1 MVGRPR
7 WRPAIATLRLSAA
20 CLLLALIAIRVTWE
34 SSFWLRRFASRADSG
49 CKSGRGRAEEVA
61 TWVSE
66 AMARLLPCICVD
78 VEVGSALIMVPGK
91 SLGVVWIQG
100 LDFRLCHV
108 KENLNI

>member
-61 TWVSE
+61 RWVSE
-66 AMARLLPCICVD
+66 AMARLLPRICV
-78 VEVGSALIMVPGK
+78 VLEVGSALIMV

-100 LDFRLCHV
+100 LDFRPCHV
-108 KENLNI
+108 KENFSI